1 MRVLFL
7 GELFVLFLLL
17 PVVFRTFIK
26 KRNKVDTSVIFS
38 LFAFIVIVLLTLA
51 QGLSFSVLCLHADI
65 LVHPARFFDE
75 PDAAAR

>member
-1 MRVLFL
+1 MGVGSLVEIP
-7 GELFVLFLLL
+7 GG
-17 PVVFRTFIK
+17 
-26 KRNKVDTSVIFS
+26 KVASRLEGAGVWT
-38 LFAFIVIVLLTLA
+38 